1 VRPVRP
7 DDERHYEAFFSK
19 ISHEDLRM
27 RFFTPRVELSHSY
40 VARLTQ
46 IDYAREMAFVAI
58 DTARDELLGVVRLL
72 LEPDLWRGEYGILVR
87 SDLKGKGLGWR
98 LMQHLIDYASAE
110 GVREI
115 YGMVLT
121 ENTTM
126 IDMARRMGFH
136 VTIAIDE
143 PGAVRVQLNI
153 EPSDDTRQRT

>member
-1 VRPVRP
+1 MCIR
-7 DDERHYEAFFSK
+7 DS
-19 ISHEDLRM
+19 
-27 RFFTPRVELSHSY
+27 SY